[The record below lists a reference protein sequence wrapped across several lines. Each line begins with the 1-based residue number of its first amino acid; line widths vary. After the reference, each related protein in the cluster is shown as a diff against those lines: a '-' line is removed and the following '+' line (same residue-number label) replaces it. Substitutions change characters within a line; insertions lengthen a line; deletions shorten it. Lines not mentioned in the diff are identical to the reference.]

1 MSCSGSNLEGK
12 SSPKE
17 GVVNYYLN
25 SVMAPQK
32 TVCFKEG
39 VMLVEEVKAPK
50 TTGTVEEKTGQ
61 AGRQDLQV

>member
-1 MSCSGSNLEGK
+1 MSCSGSNLEGE

-17 GVVNYYLN
+17 GVVNHYLN

-39 VMLVEEVKAPK
+39 VMLVEI
-50 TTGTVEEKTGQ
+50 
-61 AGRQDLQV
+61 GRASCRERVYVLV